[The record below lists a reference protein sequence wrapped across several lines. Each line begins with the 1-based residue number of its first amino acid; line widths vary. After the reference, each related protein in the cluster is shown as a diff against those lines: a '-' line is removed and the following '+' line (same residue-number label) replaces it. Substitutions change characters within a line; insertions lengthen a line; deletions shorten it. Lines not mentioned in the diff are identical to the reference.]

1 MPTNDWVRKMLEKAN
16 SKEPEAKPNTG
27 NEADPK
33 QVEKLVDDLKRRLQQ
48 GRR

>member
-16 SKEPEAKPNTG
+16 SKDSEAKPNTSSD
-27 NEADPK
+27 ADPK

>member
-1 MPTNDWVRKMLEKAN
+1 MPTNDWVRKMLEKVN
-16 SKEPEAKPNTG
+16 SKEPEVKANTG
-27 NEADPK
+27 TEADPK